1 MESGGKRKRRGGGSC
16 ICYRLKKILALNCV
30 LKAQGKTFVILSKVF
45 KLNGIHLSKGLKSII
60 LPVNKM
66 EYTAVKGL
74 ILDIIAMCFSDVS
87 QEWCHVFDEACR
99 QPFVSHNSLCSV
111 VPVTCSAAG
120 NWQLQAGQW
129 HGQMEQN
136 QVGAPLNPTFRFM
149 EIAVKC
155 QLSGK

>member
-1 MESGGKRKRRGGGSC
+1 MVEREREREGGLVFVIDK
-16 ICYRLKKILALNCV
+16 KKIPALNCV

-87 QEWCHVFDEACR
+87 QE
-99 QPFVSHNSLCSV
+99 
-111 VPVTCSAAG
+111 
-120 NWQLQAGQW
+120 
-129 HGQMEQN
+129 
-136 QVGAPLNPTFRFM
+136 
-149 EIAVKC
+149 
-155 QLSGK
+155 

>member
-1 MESGGKRKRRGGGSC
+1 
-16 ICYRLKKILALNCV
+16 
-30 LKAQGKTFVILSKVF
+30 
-45 KLNGIHLSKGLKSII
+45 
-60 LPVNKM
+60 M

-111 VPVTCSAAG
+111 VPFTCSAAG

-129 HGQMEQN
+129 HGQMEQD
-136 QVGAPLNPTFRFM
+136 QVGATLNPTFRFM
-149 EIAVKC
+149 EIPVKSH
-155 QLSGK
+155 LSGKEMIISVTSTKI